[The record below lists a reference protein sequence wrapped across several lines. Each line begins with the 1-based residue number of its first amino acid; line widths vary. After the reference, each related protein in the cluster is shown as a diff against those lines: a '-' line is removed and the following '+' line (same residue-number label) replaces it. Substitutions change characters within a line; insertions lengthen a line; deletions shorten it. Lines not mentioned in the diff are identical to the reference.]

1 MPGHDERWDAR
12 PQTWSRSMNAQQE
25 PAAARGHGRL
35 VAIVAIALLA
45 GAVVAG
51 GVTHKIVSSHYGG
64 TIALKNTAIAT
75 QQTAIRN
82 SETALTSLRAENTD
96 LRSRLTTAETARASQ
111 QTAIQT
117 VDTTVSGL
125 RAEIAGLQSRLA
137 ATESAR
143 ATQQSTIQSLDT
155 ALNSLRADNA
165 DLRARLAAA
174 DAALARGQR
183 PRDPNAIFQM
193 GAEVGRVTGARE
205 DRDARTVTFESIEGG
220 NFDRGQE
227 FEYRDLTLRV
237 TSHKS
242 ALTSFTGR
250 GVRTEMTGVQTTIV
264 GVRAGP

>member
-1 MPGHDERWDAR
+1 MSAAP
-12 PQTWSRSMNAQQE
+12 E
-25 PAAARGHGRL
+25 PAAPLRPGLL
-35 VAIVAIALLA
+35 VAIAAIALAA
-45 GAVVAG
+45 GAAIAG
-51 GVTHKIVSSHYGG
+51 GVTHKIVSSHYVAA
-64 TIALKNTAIAT
+64 IALKDTAIAT

-82 SETALTSLRAENTD
+82 AETSLTGLRAETTD
-96 LRSRLTTAETARASQ
+96 LRSRLATADSARASQ
-111 QTAIQT
+111 QVAIQN
-117 VDTTVSGL
+117 VDTTVAGL
-125 RAEIAGLQSRLA
+125 RAEITGLQSRLA
-137 ATESAR
+137 AAESAR

-193 GAEVGRVTGARE
+193 GAEVGRVTGAQE
-205 DRDARTVTFESIEGG
+205 DRDAKTVTFASIEGG

-242 ALTSFTGR
+242 AMTSFTGR
-250 GVRTEMTGVQTTIV
+250 GVRTEMTGVQAAIV
-264 GVRAGP
+264 GVRSN

>member
-1 MPGHDERWDAR
+1 MSAAP
-12 PQTWSRSMNAQQE
+12 E
-25 PAAARGHGRL
+25 PAVPLRHGLL
-35 VAIVAIALLA
+35 VAIAAIALAA
-45 GAVVAG
+45 GAAIAG
-51 GVTHKIVSSHYGG
+51 GVTHKIVASQYGSA
-64 TIALKNTAIAT
+64 IALKDTTIAK
-75 QQTAIRN
+75 
-82 SETALTSLRAENTD
+82 
-96 LRSRLTTAETARASQ
+96 Q

-125 RAEIAGLQSRLA
+125 RAEITSLQSRLA
-137 ATESAR
+137 AAESAR

-205 DRDARTVTFESIEGG
+205 DRDAKTVTFDSIEGG

-250 GVRTEMTGVQTTIV
+250 GVRTELTGVQTTIV
-264 GVRAGP
+264 GTRPPP